1 MTIANIRWTKKKKKI
16 KGTHFISILKELKKW
31 MDEGYENIHH
41 IHVFIKNQI

>member
-1 MTIANIRWTKKKKKI
+1 MNQEKITI
-16 KGTHFISILKELKKW
+16 KGTHFISILKELKKC